1 MNSSNQTH
9 ILYVGSYTEMV
20 AGDFGGH
27 GEGISCFAFDT
38 SNGEL
43 KLLNNQFQVNPSYLS
58 IASIMHTNTIGLEN
72 KSDTYLFAVS
82 EIIASKKPV
91 IHSYTINDNYTLS
104 LIDTKTIEGGCPCHI
119 HYFKTTEGQS
129 FTASACYETGN
140 LVIYN
145 VDNIHHENNNTISN
159 SNIHEPLNIYHKGS
173 SQHPSRQI
181 SAHTHCACFDIQSN
195 KLLVC
200 DLGLDQVKVYSFQK
214 NHSIDNNKTGNKIE
228 FEVVEEQVILIPAG
242 SGPRHICFEE
252 NYAYGFVINE
262 LTGSVTIIK
271 YNAEKKEYEIKGNF
285 ELSGQLS
292 ESLKETI
299 NEIEGKSVNIDTDL
313 GGAAIR
319 VSAGGKFI
327 YTSMRSDNTIR
338 LFEFDPISESLN
350 YIASYPTGGLTPREF
365 TIDPTGKWLLVAHQD
380 SDTIAIFNVNSS
392 NGTLSLFNTVE
403 NIKSPVCL
411 SWLPK

>member
-9 ILYVGSYTEMV
+9 ILYVGSYTEIV

-27 GEGISCFAFDT
+27 GEGISCFAFDAST
-38 SNGEL
+38 GKLN
-43 KLLNNQFQVNPSYLS
+43 LLNNQFQVNPSYLS
-58 IASIMHTNTIGLEN
+58 IASIMHSSSIELGT
-72 KSDTYLFAVS
+72 KSSNYLFSVS
-82 EIIASKKPV
+82 EILASKKPV
-91 IHSYTINDNYTLS
+91 IHKYTINDNYTLS

-119 HYFKTTEGQS
+119 HYFKNKEGQS

-140 LVIYN
+140 LVIHN
-145 VDNIHHENNNTISN
+145 IDNIHKENDNYTLSNTKILDS
-159 SNIHEPLNIYHKGS
+159 LNIYHKGS
-173 SQHPSRQI
+173 SQHPSRQTQ
-181 SAHTHCACFDIQSN
+181 AHAHCACFDTVSN

-214 NHSIDNNKTGNKIE
+214 NHSIDNNTTNNKIE
-228 FEVVEEQVILIPAG
+228 FEAVEEQVILLPAG
-242 SGPRHICFEE
+242 SGPRHICFDE
-252 NYAYGFVINE
+252 NYGYGFIINE
-262 LTGSVTIIK
+262 LMGSVTIIK
-271 YNAEKKEYEIKGNF
+271 HNAEKKVYEIKVNF
-285 ELSGQLS
+285 DVSGQFS
-292 ESLKETI
+292 GSF
-299 NEIEGKSVNIDTDL
+299 NESVNTSTSIDTDL

-338 LFEFDPISESLN
+338 LFEFDPIKESLH

-411 SWLPK
+411 SWLPE